1 VSGLHALAPMDERR
15 RSLLDVPEQPWSGS
29 HTLIQQIMLLLL
41 LLELLKLLQL
51 LQLLV
56 LLQLLLLF
64 SVNPPVANLR

>member
-1 VSGLHALAPMDERR
+1 MDERR

-29 HTLIQQIMLLLL
+29 HSLIQQIMLLLLL